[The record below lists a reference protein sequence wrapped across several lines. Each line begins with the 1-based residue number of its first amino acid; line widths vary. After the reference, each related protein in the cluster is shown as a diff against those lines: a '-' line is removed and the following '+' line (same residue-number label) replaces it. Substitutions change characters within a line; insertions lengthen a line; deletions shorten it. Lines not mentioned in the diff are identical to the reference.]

1 MTGGLLQVTLLVTVS
16 CYLMVIVSGNCVT
29 RNGLSGL
36 FQHSGRNAIFCNKSE
51 EHLNKEEEFV
61 VKKGP

>member
-16 CYLMVIVSGNCVT
+16 YLMVIVSSNCVS

-36 FQHSGRNAIFCNKSE
+36 FQHTGRNAIFCNKSE

-61 VKKGP
+61 GNKGP